1 MLYWVSHEINAYH
14 LDKRTLFSGPIEDLQ
29 IEHHLRCGDYLF
41 TSSLLHLAQDRFC
54 LLWVAPDESLYRLHC
69 TILQVSKST
78 DLNGK
83 GCLSAS
89 VLSCQSFIVE
99 FPLDFLDGLL
109 PTLNT
114 SVFHNSESLVEPR
127 ALFLDVMAS
136 MAILLGSGKRK
147 ARTKIARTEIGRV
160 GPKISESSSSA
171 SPLLRRHVQSVCF
184 RGRLLENNMTEWFHF
199 TMAGS
204 DSNKKKERRRRCR
217 RGQVNLVFHHNHRH
231 KGEGERS
238 RLLSPIQVQPDSS
251 DGSSSAALGS
261 IIYCIGGRCFRNCD
275 DDDGHTRRVQYFDV
289 NRPTEG
295 WKEASPMIN
304 PRSEAKVVALNGKL
318 YAFGGCS
325 PPDCGDW
332 AEVFEPCGPD
342 DDGGQGHKQH
352 KSPEIENH
360 ARHWTDADILVF
372 NSYIWWR
379 KPKLKAL
386 WGSFDGVY
394 KEVNMPRGYEM
405 ALKTWLDGLDIY
417 LNRTRTKLYFV
428 SNSPTH
434 ERGEKWGRSSDENCY
449 NEKEPIL
456 EEGYEGSESDPEMM
470 QKVEA
475 AINELSRRGLKVQ
488 LLNIT
493 RLSEY
498 RKDGHTSIYRKQWRR
513 VTRQQLANPSSYA
526 DCVNWCN
533 PGVPDVWNELL
544 YAYMFYF

>member
-1 MLYWVSHEINAYH
+1 M
-14 LDKRTLFSGPIEDLQ
+14 
-29 IEHHLRCGDYLF
+29 
-41 TSSLLHLAQDRFC
+41 
-54 LLWVAPDESLYRLHC
+54 
-69 TILQVSKST
+69 
-78 DLNGK
+78 
-83 GCLSAS
+83 
-89 VLSCQSFIVE
+89 
-99 FPLDFLDGLL
+99 L

-114 SVFHNSESLVEPR
+114 SVFHDSESLVEPR

-184 RGRLLENNMTEWFHF
+184 RGRLLENNITEWFHF

-289 NRPTEG
+289 NRPTEA

-318 YAFGGCS
+318 YVFGGCS

-342 DDGGQGHKQH
+342 DDGGQGQWTALP
-352 KSPEIENH
+352 SPPLPPSLPTYNYRCLFAVSRKASNKIVVVLQGSYAAYEYDVAHNSWLDFNFDRSLLILNPPVVVGDMLYWVSHEINAYHLDKKMLYSGPIEDLQIEH
-360 ARHWTDADILVF
+360 HLRCGDYLFQSSLFHLAEDRFCLLSVFHDGPLPRLHCTILQVSKGTDINGKGCLSASVLSCQSFILEF
-372 NSYIWWR
+372 
-379 KPKLKAL
+379 PLD
-386 WGSFDGVY
+386 F
-394 KEVNMPRGYEM
+394 
-405 ALKTWLDGLDIY
+405 LDGL
-417 LNRTRTKLYFV
+417 
-428 SNSPTH
+428 
-434 ERGEKWGRSSDENCY
+434 
-449 NEKEPIL
+449 
-456 EEGYEGSESDPEMM
+456 
-470 QKVEA
+470 
-475 AINELSRRGLKVQ
+475 
-488 LLNIT
+488 LL
-493 RLSEY
+493 
-498 RKDGHTSIYRKQWRR
+498 
-513 VTRQQLANPSSYA
+513 
-526 DCVNWCN
+526 
-533 PGVPDVWNELL
+533 
-544 YAYMFYF
+544 

>member
-1 MLYWVSHEINAYH
+1 MARTQQKVAKTRGIKCSIHSMICVFIAVLVLGIVYMTGESKKLSHDRRENKNRGRSLSQCNLFLGKWVYDNKSYPLYREQHCLYQFDGVACEKDGRKDLNYQHWRWQPHDCDLPRFNAIAMLERLRGKRLVFVGDSITRNQWASMVCLLESFIPPALKSVNSSGSLAIFKITEYNA
-14 LDKRTLFSGPIEDLQ
+14 S
-29 IEHHLRCGDYLF
+29 IEHYW
-41 TSSLLHLAQDRFC
+41 S
-54 LLWVAPDESLYRLHC
+54 P
-69 TILQVSKST
+69 
-78 DLNGK
+78 
-83 GCLSAS
+83 
-89 VLSCQSFIVE
+89 
-99 FPLDFLDGLL
+99 FL
-109 PTLNT
+109 
-114 SVFHNSESLVEPR
+114 V
-127 ALFLDVMAS
+127 
-136 MAILLGSGKRK
+136 
-147 ARTKIARTEIGRV
+147 
-160 GPKISESSSSA
+160 ESSSDH
-171 SPLLRRHVQSVCF
+171 PMNH
-184 RGRLLENNMTEWFHF
+184 HF
-199 TMAGS
+199 
-204 DSNKKKERRRRCR
+204 
-217 RGQVNLVFHHNHRH
+217 
-231 KGEGERS
+231 
-238 RLLSPIQVQPDSS
+238 SS
-251 DGSSSAALGS
+251 KQ
-261 IIYCIGGRCFRNCD
+261 IV
-275 DDDGHTRRVQYFDV
+275 RVQ
-289 NRPTEG
+289 
-295 WKEASPMIN
+295 
-304 PRSEAKVVALNGKL
+304 
-318 YAFGGCS
+318 
-325 PPDCGDW
+325 
-332 AEVFEPCGPD
+332 
-342 DDGGQGHKQH
+342 
-352 KSPEIENH
+352 EIENH

-405 ALKTWLDGLDIY
+405 ALKTC
-417 LNRTRTKLYFV
+417 
-428 SNSPTH
+428 NSPTH